1 MFKAIWAARW
11 YMLLGFLV
19 FIFTLIATTPLHFVW
34 QYAEPHARALPVKVK
49 WVSGTLWQGQL
60 QLQAPQVGLLE
71 IDWQL
76 EPLALLMAQA
86 DVLLD
91 VSGEGIS
98 LQTHAQVSLDQQLS
112 LSETQGELSSA
123 LLQPMLRKGRANLS
137 GDFEISGLNA
147 QVDLSSR
154 QIHQAEGRIVFT
166 GGDVG
171 FPVDGKPIQSTLP
184 LLVGDLKREQE
195 KTVLDINTDEGLPI
209 GQAFLQNDGWG
220 GVAIRRR
227 FLDILGQKWPAQ
239 ATEETVIFEVSQKIL

>member
-19 FIFTLIATTPLHFVW
+19 FVITLLATTPLHFVW
-34 QYAEPHARALPVKVK
+34 QYAEPHARALPVKIQR
-49 WVSGTLWQGQL
+49 VSGTLWHGQL
-60 QLQAPQVGLLE
+60 QLQAPQAGLLDV
-71 IDWQL
+71 DWQL
-76 EPLALLMAQA
+76 NPLALLAARA
-86 DVLLD
+86 DLLLD
-91 VSGEGIS
+91 VQGNGIN
-98 LQTHAQVSLDQQLS
+98 LNTHALVSLDQQLT
-112 LSETQGELSSA
+112 LSDTRGELSSA

-147 QVDLSSR
+147 QIDLTSR
-154 QIHQAEGRIVFT
+154 QIQQAEGRIVFS

-209 GQAFLQNDGWG
+209 GQAFLQADGWG

>member
-1 MFKAIWAARW
+1 
-11 YMLLGFLV
+11 
-19 FIFTLIATTPLHFVW
+19 
-34 QYAEPHARALPVKVK
+34 
-49 WVSGTLWQGQL
+49 
-60 QLQAPQVGLLE
+60 
-71 IDWQL
+71 
-76 EPLALLMAQA
+76 
-86 DVLLD
+86 
-91 VSGEGIS
+91 
-98 LQTHAQVSLDQQLS
+98 
-112 LSETQGELSSA
+112 
-123 LLQPMLRKGRANLS
+123 MLRKGRANLS